1 MRTCLKYLLVFG
13 LLLMCGTGFGQDT
26 THATYKIKKESG
38 CQVKIAG
45 RVIHSGDTMS
55 KDIFLNAAKI
65 ELSGCGDFEHVLS
78 YYWFCYT
85 NGKQEEVAI
94 ETDKI
99 IPRIKNWVTQKT
111 DTVDF
116 VIHNIVCFSTEGDR
130 IINNPVI
137 LKLIQPISK
146 Q

>member
-1 MRTCLKYLLVFG
+1 MKALLAILFFIIPILV
-13 LLLMCGTGFGQDT
+13 FGQDT

-65 ELSGCGDFEHVLS
+65 ELSGCGDFQHVLS

-85 NGKQEEVAI
+85 DGKQEEVAI

-137 LKLIQPISK
+137 LKLIKPISK